1 MAEPSAALSRPAA
14 STPAALDARADRV
27 ARTVWDW
34 RTAGDPVRAEAD
46 RRRRAAGARRAG
58 LLRAMVG
65 VAAAGLVWLWKPVLG
80 IVVLAITAAILLL
93 ALVSPL
99 GAYRAIAAGLERFG
113 HWVGLGVTWVLMTL
127 IFYLLF
133 FPVGL
138 VRRARGRSWLT
149 FGADPARPSYWEPVD
164 WRRVTPESYRRQY

>member
-1 MAEPSAALSRPAA
+1 MAAPTDDRPAA
-14 STPAALDARADRV
+14 APAFDSRADRV

-34 RTAGDPVRAEAD
+34 RTAGDAAKAEAD
-46 RRRRAAGARRAG
+46 RRRLAAGARRSA
-58 LLRAMVG
+58 LLRAAIG
-65 VAAAGLVWLWKPVLG
+65 VIAAGLVWLWKPVLG
-80 IVVLAITAAILLL
+80 VVVLAITAAILLV

-113 HWVGLGVTWVLMTL
+113 HWVGLGVTWVLMAL

-133 FPVGL
+133 FPVGR

-149 FGADPARPSYWEPVD
+149 FGPEPARPSYWAPVD